1 MLKTTKKIYLICEYT
16 HLDLLINFY
25 HQLLG
30 IGFYVSVTTH
40 EFIAK
45 KFLERLTY
53 DYLVI
58 WIIIDTDQTY
68 LFNVLKHTDKT
79 LPLDNIKFILKENSP
94 IIENNLTTKTP
105 IIIDD
110 RRKMYTHQ
118 IIDSITK
125 A

>member
-1 MLKTTKKIYLICEYT
+1 MIGEHT

-30 IGFYVSVTTH
+30 IGFDVSVTTH

-45 KFLERLTY
+45 KFLEQLT
-53 DYLVI
+53 DDELVI

-105 IIIDD
+105 IIIND
-110 RRKMYTHQ
+110 RPKMYTHQ
-118 IIDSITK
+118 IIYNHLLFLMQF
-125 A
+125 